1 MLALC
6 RGLTILH
13 SISPMESDMKSLPSD
28 SELQA
33 MTDVELKKLSDSR
46 PKYDGTNDWVRVAK
60 EIRYRRIHGSAVFGP
75 IEQSDRG
82 PSLSL
87 RLR

>member
-1 MLALC
+1 M
-6 RGLTILH
+6 R
-13 SISPMESDMKSLPSD
+13 SLPSD

-33 MTDVELKKLSDSR
+33 MTDAELKKLSDSR
-46 PKYDGTNDWVRVAK
+46 PKYEGTNDWVRVAK

-82 PSLSL
+82 PSL
-87 RLR
+87 RLTIR